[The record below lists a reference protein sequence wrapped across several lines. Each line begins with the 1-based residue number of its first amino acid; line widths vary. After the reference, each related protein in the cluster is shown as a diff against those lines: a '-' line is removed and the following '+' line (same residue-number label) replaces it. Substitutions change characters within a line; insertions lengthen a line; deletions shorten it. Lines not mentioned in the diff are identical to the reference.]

1 MNTSE
6 ENIIINNIPLSPE
19 EINQFEKFY
28 GQRLRSGQYWY
39 DKLSGMFGI
48 LGQPALGYLKPGH
61 EYGTLQR
68 NASNGNTKVLINNR
82 ELTQMEY
89 MMLCQLVGTIVL
101 PGSYW
106 LDAQG
111 NAGIQGNPYPMVN
124 LVMAA
129 QQHAQRGT
137 SGGDNFWSS
146 RYAAGNST
154 SDGSAGYIN
163 LGDGTSATWG
173 M

>member
-1 MNTSE
+1 MNTPE
-6 ENIIINNIPLSPE
+6 ENIIINGIPLSPDE
-19 EINQFEKFY
+19 LNQFEKLY
-28 GQRLRSGQYWY
+28 GQKLRSGQYWY
-39 DKLSGMFGI
+39 DKMSGMFGI
-48 LGQPALGYLKPGH
+48 VGQPALGYLKPGH

-82 ELTQMEY
+82 ELTQIEY
-89 MMLCQLVGTIVL
+89 MMLCQLVGTIVF

-111 NAGIQGNPYPMVN
+111 NAGIQGNSIPMVN

-137 SGGDNFWSS
+137 GGGDNFWSS

-154 SDGSAGYIN
+154 SDGSARYIN
-163 LGDGTSATWG
+163 LGDGQFASWG
-173 M
+173 